1 MPQAAFT
8 CLPSR
13 GYGDPTDVDDSTNPK
28 SNPGMSDPKA
38 SNNDIGRIWK
48 EAEFY
53 EAQGLYDHAV
63 LVYQSILNRE
73 PDNRRAQAKVVQIQ
87 LTQRMMDT
95 STSRRSPGEVSPRMA
110 LDLGIAYM
118 GMNLYSEALD
128 EFKKALS
135 SGPPVKVD
143 ALRYAA
149 ACLVHLR
156 NYEEAQIILDKLIG
170 NPALRPAE
178 KADIIG
184 EVVGTY
190 IDQGVFGRA
199 RDLLAKLTDE
209 QKQFIEGYEDI
220 VRALAAGDSK
230 QELPAQERARREIE
244 GPPPAATRG
253 EEAPH
258 EIPVSLS
265 GELEQFIPLDARV
278 SYSLNNKAWFEGSC
292 SKLSADWALLHLPKP
307 LDSGD
312 NLILRI
318 NLPTLS
324 NDEQVWVIS
333 TVIQSLGHDST
344 DGRHAVKV
352 KFVAF
357 LPGGE
362 AVLKTFIDDVV
373 KNPSV
378 LSGSEATVSVSQTE
392 RPDLMFADLEERA
405 VRAMQEILLPEPAE
419 ETKRIRE
426 SRLSDV
432 QGDETPKLQAKG
444 DKEKGPGIRF
454 ACECGQVHVVPM
466 QFVGRK
472 GQCATCG
479 RALAV
484 PVVDG
489 RPDVLANQLIGKSV
503 GGCRLLY
510 KIGGGGMG
518 GVFKGHHLGLDLPVA
533 IKILHSH
540 LAEKDPVFIKRF
552 IREARAAAR
561 LQHPNIVGV
570 LNVGF
575 EDGLH
580 YLVMPFVGGGS
591 AAALLAKVGN
601 LPVEKVLNIGI
612 DITKALGVAEEHNM
626 LHRDIKPANILF
638 SVKGESKLADLG
650 LAKNYLESQDPGIT
664 QTGIACGTPLYFSP
678 EQAKGSKRLDIR
690 SDIYSL
696 GITLYHLLDG
706 SPPFKGESAYVI
718 FQKHVH
724 EQLPPFET
732 KELSVPEPVFKLLQ
746 KMTEKNPDDRFN
758 NSQELLDALLA
769 LKDELL
775 ISRKPPVRKRGLL
788 ERLGITRPKQ

>member
-1 MPQAAFT
+1 MAGGLDRGGTERKSGMNDTRAADT
-8 CLPSR
+8 E
-13 GYGDPTDVDDSTNPK
+13 
-28 SNPGMSDPKA
+28 M
-38 SNNDIGRIWK
+38 GRMWK

-63 LVYQSILNRE
+63 LLYQSILNRE
-73 PDNRRAQAKVVQIQ
+73 PDNRKAQAKVVQIQ

-118 GMNLYSEALD
+118 GMNLYAEALE
-128 EFKKALS
+128 EFRKALS
-135 SGPPVKVD
+135 SGPPVKID

-156 NYEEAQIILDKLIG
+156 NYEEAQAILDKLMG

-199 RDLLAKLTDE
+199 RSLLAKLTDE
-209 QKQFIEGYEDI
+209 QKQFIEGYDDI
-220 VRALAAGDSK
+220 VQALTTGELKHGVQPSGAATEEVK
-230 QELPAQERARREIE
+230 V
-244 GPPPAATRG
+244 GPPAEEHAEEKPQ
-253 EEAPH
+253 EAPM
-258 EIPVSLS
+258 SLS
-265 GELEQFIPLDARV
+265 GELEQFIPLDTHV
-278 SYSLNNKAWFEGSC
+278 SYSLNNKAWFDGGC

-307 LDSGD
+307 LDDGD

-318 NLPTLS
+318 DLPTR
-324 NDEQVWVIS
+324 NDREQVWVIS
-333 TVIQSLGHDST
+333 TVSQTLGQDSG
-344 DGRHAVKV
+344 DGRNTVKV

-362 AVLKTFIDDVV
+362 TVLKKFIDDVV
-373 KNPSV
+373 KDPSIIGGNRKTAPESDVARSNV
-378 LSGSEATVSVSQTE
+378 L
-392 RPDLMFADLEERA
+392 FADLEERA
-405 VRAMQEILLPEPAE
+405 VRAMQEILLPEAPE

-426 SRLSDV
+426 GHLPDA
-432 QGDETPKLQAKG
+432 QPAGPPETWEEVAKERG
-444 DKEKGPGIRF
+444 DKIRF

-484 PVVDG
+484 PVIDM
-489 RPDVLANQLIGKSV
+489 RPDVLADQLIGKTV

-533 IKILHSH
+533 VKILHSH

-570 LNVGF
+570 LNVGL

-601 LPVEKVLNIGI
+601 LPVEKVLNVAI
-612 DITKALGVAEEHNM
+612 DVTKALGVAEEHNM

-678 EQAKGSKRLDIR
+678 EQAKGSKKLDIR

-696 GITLYHLLDG
+696 GITLYHLLEG
-706 SPPFKGESAYVI
+706 SPPFRGDSAYVI

-724 EQLPPFET
+724 EPLPPLDT
-732 KELSVPEPVFKLLQ
+732 VPEPVFKLLE
-746 KMTEKNPDDRFN
+746 KMTAKSPDDRFKN
-758 NSQELLDALLA
+758 TEELLEALLA
-769 LKDELL
+769 LKEEL
-775 ISRKPPVRKRGLL
+775 SAAGKPPVRKKGLL
-788 ERLGITRPKQ
+788 ERLGLTRPKV

>member
-1 MPQAAFT
+1 M
-8 CLPSR
+8 
-13 GYGDPTDVDDSTNPK
+13 
-28 SNPGMSDPKA
+28 
-38 SNNDIGRIWK
+38 WK

-63 LVYQSILNRE
+63 LVYQSILHRE

-87 LTQRMMDT
+87 LTQRMMDS

-118 GMNLYSEALD
+118 GMHLYSEALE
-128 EFKKALS
+128 EFRRALS
-135 SGPPVKVD
+135 SGPPVKIE

-190 IDQGVFGRA
+190 IDQGAFARA
-199 RDLLAKLTDE
+199 RSLLAKLSDE
-209 QKQFIEGYEDI
+209 QKRFIEGYEDI
-220 VRALAAGDSK
+220 ISALAAGDPK
-230 QELPAQERARREIE
+230 QEFRAEELAGEEVGATR
-244 GPPPAATRG
+244 PAA
-253 EEAPH
+253 EHVEAQRQG
-258 EIPVSLS
+258 VSEGLS
-265 GELEQFIPLDARV
+265 GELEQFIPLDARI
-278 SYSLNNKAWFEGSC
+278 SYSLNNKVWFEGGC

-318 NLPTLS
+318 NLPNLS
-324 NDEQVWVIS
+324 ADEQVWVIS
-333 TVIQSLGHDST
+333 TVIQSLGQHHS

-362 AVLKTFIDDVV
+362 TVLKAFIDGVV
-373 KNPSV
+373 KDPSV
-378 LSGSEATVSVSQTE
+378 LGGSSELGEESPVELSN
-392 RPDLMFADLEERA
+392 LMFADLEQRA
-405 VRAMQEILLPEPAE
+405 VRAMQEILLPEPPE

-426 SRLSDV
+426 GRPFDSEAAGLPESLVAR
-432 QGDETPKLQAKG
+432 
-444 DKEKGPGIRF
+444 DKEKGAGIRF
-454 ACECGQVHVVPM
+454 ACECGQVHDVPM
-466 QFVGRK
+466 HFVGRK

-479 RALAV
+479 RAVTV
-484 PVVDG
+484 PVVDAK
-489 RPDVLANQLIGKSV
+489 PDILADQMIGKTV

-533 IKILHSH
+533 VKILHSH

-580 YLVMPFVGGGS
+580 YLVMPFVGGGN

-612 DITKALGVAEEHNM
+612 DIAKALGVAEEHNM

-638 SVKGESKLADLG
+638 SGKGESKLADLG
-650 LAKNYLESQDPGIT
+650 LAKNFLESQDPGIT

-678 EQAKGSKRLDIR
+678 EQAKGSKQIDIR

-706 SPPFKGESAYVI
+706 SPPFKGASAYVI

-724 EQLPPFET
+724 EPLPPLET
-732 KELSVPEPVFKLLQ
+732 RDPHVPEPVFKLLQ
-746 KMTEKNPDDRFN
+746 KMTEKNPNDRFKN
-758 NSQELLDALLA
+758 TQELLDALLE
-769 LKDELL
+769 LKEDL
-775 ISRKPPVRKRGLL
+775 SRSGKPPVRKRGLL
-788 ERLGITRPKQ
+788 ERLGITSPK